1 MPKEFEVSIAPRAA
15 KELDNALKYI
25 SQFSELAAVK
35 LAREFRQKVRY
46 LERSPYQ
53 YASLTERVRGG
64 YEYRQVLFGKYR
76 AIYRIEGD
84 QVYIV
89 RIRHQAQ
96 KPLTTFED

>member
-1 MPKEFEVSIAPRAA
+1 MPKKFELSITPRAA
-15 KELDNALKYI
+15 GELDSALRYI
-25 SQFSELAAVK
+25 AQYSELAAFK
-35 LAREFRQKVRY
+35 LAREFRQKVQS

-53 YASLTERVRGG
+53 YAPLTERLRGG

-96 KPLTTFED
+96 KPLKGFED

>member
-15 KELDNALKYI
+15 KEFDDALQYI
-25 SQFSELAAVK
+25 SQFSQLAAIK
-35 LAREFRQKVRY
+35 LAGEFRRKAGY

-53 YASLTERVRGG
+53 YALLPEKVRGN

-76 AIYRIEGD
+76 AIYRIEEK

-96 KPLTTFED
+96 KPLTIFED